1 MAKPH
6 LGPLRKLVR
15 PLRWVVRQCAG
26 LATFAF
32 CLVVTAMAMAQQN
45 PFDPKVKAGA
55 GGFKQAPKPEDA
67 EAAAEGL
74 DYIMGFHVNTI
85 FFVTAALIGIYW
97 FTLGGGRKPK
107 VSRDAS

>member
-1 MAKPH
+1 MAKP
-6 LGPLRKLVR
+6 LSGPLGRLAR
-15 PLRWVVRQCAG
+15 PLRWVVQQCAG

-45 PFDPKVKAGA
+45 PFDPKANAGA

-67 EAAAEGL
+67 EAAASGL

-85 FFVTAALIGIYW
+85 FFVVASLIAVYW
-97 FTLGGGRKPK
+97 FTMGGGRKPK
-107 VSRDAS
+107 VSRDSS